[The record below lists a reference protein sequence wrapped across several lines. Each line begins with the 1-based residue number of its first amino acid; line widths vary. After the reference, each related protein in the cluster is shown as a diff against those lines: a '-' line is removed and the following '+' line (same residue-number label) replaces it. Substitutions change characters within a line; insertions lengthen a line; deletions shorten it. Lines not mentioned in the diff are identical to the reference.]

1 MQDLGEASG
10 GRREALG
17 PGKAPSDGTCVEG
30 SESAWGV
37 EERGPQCPAQAS
49 TLLPPSSSQHRPQL
63 PAGPAFGRCEKDF
76 PAARESSNLASQC
89 GSGQVL
95 STQPGFRVLLCSV
108 QRKGRAGFAPQV
120 LPSPGGLGLEG
131 SRAHS
136 AWNCSQSLPQSAWLL
151 RAPPSLSA
159 RTCFLPSQRPPFISP
174 ASRSGS
180 STFSLLRVSLS
191 VAGPHPQRPP
201 SYPPAPDIGRGCPG
215 PPWLGPFRAC
225 LGPCPNQQ

>member
-1 MQDLGEASG
+1 MAPVWRGQSQRGAQRNLDPSVQ
-10 GRREALG
+10 RRPPPCCLHQALG
-17 PGKAPSDGTCVEG
+17 SISSRLQGQLSRDVEKIFLRPEKAQS
-30 SESAWGV
+30 
-37 EERGPQCPAQAS
+37 
-49 TLLPPSSSQHRPQL
+49 
-63 PAGPAFGRCEKDF
+63 
-76 PAARESSNLASQC
+76 LASQC

-108 QRKGRAGFAPQV
+108 QRKGRSGFAPQV

-151 RAPPSLSA
+151 QAPPSLSA

-174 ASRSGS
+174 ARAPPPSPCSVSRS
-180 STFSLLRVSLS
+180 L
-191 VAGPHPQRPP
+191 AGPHPQRPP

-215 PPWLGPFRAC
+215 SPWLGPFRAC
-225 LGPCPNQQ
+225 LGSCPNQQ